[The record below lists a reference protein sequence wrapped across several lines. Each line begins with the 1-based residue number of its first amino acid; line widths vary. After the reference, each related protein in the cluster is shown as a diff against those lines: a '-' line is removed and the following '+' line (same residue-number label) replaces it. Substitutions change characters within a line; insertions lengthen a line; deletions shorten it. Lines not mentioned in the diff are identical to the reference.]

1 MKYRIF
7 DTEEQALAAEAQ
19 VAVDIGCAKVGTNA
33 KTGQLAPEAQATERW
48 AVVQQI
54 QGGRWVFVSPDD
66 EGVEAGVDWWPQEE
80 MI

>member
-1 MKYRIF
+1 MKYCVF

-19 VAVDIGCAKVGTNA
+19 VAADIGCIKIGTNA
-33 KTGQLAPEAQATERW
+33 KTGQLVPEAQATERW

-54 QGGRWVFVSPDD
+54 TDGRWVFVSPDD

-80 MI
+80 II